1 MSQAVTWD
9 GDSYRSN
16 VDHHRRHS
24 PEEIRKLLLKPG
36 EAILDL
42 GCGVG
47 DQAKSFADRFESSQV
62 VGLDSSSEMVAIAR
76 EFEKANLRFE
86 SGRAQDLE
94 DEDAYDYVLSTAC
107 LHWIPREDHP
117 QLLRGI
123 HRALKKDGKMIVEFG
138 AAGNVRQ
145 TVDAIEGAL
154 ADRTESGMRIS
165 KSNPWYF
172 PTADEYE
179 SMMDGSP
186 FHQYH
191 VSPRSQ
197 IRTFSEVDF
206 EGWLRSQVL
215 LPWIQQI
222 PVAQR
227 GELAEELVARALEAS
242 RIRPGVCEE
251 NFVRLVVTASK

>member
-1 MSQAVTWD
+1 VSQCVTWD

-16 VDHHRRHS
+16 VEHHRRHS
-24 PEEIRKLLLKPG
+24 PYEIRNLVLKPG

-47 DQAKSFADRFESSQV
+47 DYAKSLADRFDGSHV

-76 EFEKANLRFE
+76 EFENANLRFKA
-86 SGRAQDLE
+86 GRAQDLE
-94 DEDAYDYVLSTAC
+94 DEDAYDYVVSTAC
-107 LHWIPREDHP
+107 LHWISREDHP

-123 HRALKKDGKMIVEFG
+123 HRALRRNGKMIVEFG

-145 TVDAIEGAL
+145 TLETIEEAV
-154 ADRTESGMRIS
+154 ADRTESATDIS
-165 KSNPWYF
+165 TSNPWYF
-172 PTADEYE
+172 PTAKEYE
-179 SMMDGSP
+179 SMMGDSP
-186 FHQYH
+186 FQRYQ
-191 VSPRSQ
+191 VMARSQ
-197 IRTFSEVDF
+197 IRTFSEVEF

-215 LPWIQQI
+215 LPWVQQI
-222 PVAQR
+222 PVAHR
-227 GELAEELVARALEAS
+227 GELADQLVARALEAS